1 MHLFSECLGG
11 LLLVTACSSAKSKGC
26 FTLAWCAHA
35 VTVLELP
42 QLLFSWDLP
51 DTANLL
57 MFRLCKMLAAGNGG
71 LGTA

>member
-1 MHLFSECLGG
+1 MHLFFECLGG
-11 LLLVTACSSAKSKGC
+11 LLLVTACSSAET

-57 MFRLCKMLAAGNGG
+57 LFRLGRMLAAGNGG